1 MNIKDIGEEI
11 YNYRKKHRINQQEF
25 AHRAGIAMQTV
36 SSIERGDQKPQAA
49 TRSKIEAVLRGQEYN
64 RKENGNEFE
73 EN

>member
-1 MNIKDIGEEI
+1 MNIKDIGVEI
-11 YNYRKKHRINQQEF
+11 YEYRKKHRINQQEF

-49 TRSKIEAVLRGQEYN
+49 TRSKIEAVLRQEYY